1 MISVKGLDVL
11 DFERVEVDVFKTE
24 KSEGILFVSY
34 TVAAWDVC

>member
-11 DFERVEVDVFKTE
+11 DLERVEVDVLKTE

-34 TVAAWDVC
+34 TVP